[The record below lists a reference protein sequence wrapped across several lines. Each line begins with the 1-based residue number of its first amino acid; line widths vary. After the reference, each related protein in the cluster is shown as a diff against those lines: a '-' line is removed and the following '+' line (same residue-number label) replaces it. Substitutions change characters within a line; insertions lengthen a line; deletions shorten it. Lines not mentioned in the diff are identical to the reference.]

1 MLTSTQR
8 LSLAVAA
15 ITVLASSAVLGQTDE
30 KATLLTTTQRPA
42 IVTSQGTSPA
52 VGVGA
57 TPSAPRSAAQ
67 PGPRNDFQEFV
78 ERSVGSSLPLFGY
91 NLFDGA
97 TSTFAPLD
105 RVPVPAE
112 YVIGPG
118 DEILL
123 RGWGQID
130 IDAKL
135 IVDRNGTVQL
145 PKVGPVRVVGLKYKE
160 LTDALTAAVSRIYRN
175 FELNATLGQL
185 RSVQVFVVGH
195 AVRPGNYTV
204 SSLSTLINTIFASGG
219 PSNSGSLRR
228 IQLRRDDRVVSEID
242 LYDLIL
248 RGDKS
253 KDVPLLPGDV
263 IYFPPAGAL
272 VAVSGS
278 VKHAA
283 IYELRGD
290 ASIKDLLEWAGGLAT
305 TASSQR
311 VSMERIENKRTR
323 KVEEFALDQAGLDR
337 KLGDGDLLRVA
348 PLSPRFDNAV
358 TLRGNVDWPM
368 RFPWKEGLRV
378 RDLIPGPETLVRR
391 DYWLKGNSKVGVVS
405 STASTLRAELLNSL
419 PDVNW
424 DYAVIERLN
433 WDNLTTTLIPFD
445 LGSAV
450 LRNDPA
456 QNLLLRPGDVLT
468 VFSTD
473 DIQVPTAKRTHYV
486 RLEGEVARPGV
497 YKTEPGETIRQ
508 LLARVGGLTS
518 DAYIY
523 GAEFTRESTRVQQQ
537 KQLDESIDR
546 LERESKRLAIDR
558 LQKTLSAED
567 AETVKS
573 QLAAQQTFI
582 DKMRSVKA
590 TGRIVL
596 DLAPNSQLR
605 DIPDISMQD
614 GDRLLVPTMPTTVSV
629 FGAVYNQ
636 NTFIYRDDR
645 RAEDYLAQAGGP
657 TETGNDSSIYI
668 LRADGSVSTG
678 SAKLS
683 RLKNWFGGFGG
694 DLVMPGDAVIVP
706 EKFDTISFTKELK
719 DWTQIFYQMALGVA
733 GLKVLRQ

>member
-311 VSMERIENKRTR
+311 VSMERIENRRTR

-391 DYWLKGNSKVGVVS
+391 DYWLKGNAKVGVAS
-405 STASTLRAELLNSL
+405 STASTMRTELLNSL

-433 WDNLTTTLIPFD
+433 WDNLTTTLISFD
-445 LGSAV
+445 LGGAV

-468 VFSTD
+468 VFSAD
-473 DIQVPTAKRTHYV
+473 DIKVPVAKRNHYV

-497 YKTEPGETIRQ
+497 YKIESGETVRQ
-508 LLARVGGLTS
+508 LVARVGGLTS
-518 DAYIY
+518 DAYLY
-523 GAEFTRESTRVQQQ
+523 GAEFTRESTRALQQ
-537 KQLDESIDR
+537 KQLEDAVDR
-546 LERESKRLAIDR
+546 VERESMRVASERLQRAVTPADVDSVNSQKIVQQLAIER
-558 LQKTLSAED
+558 
-567 AETVKS
+567 
-573 QLAAQQTFI
+573 
-582 DKMRSVKA
+582 MRSVKA

-596 DLAPNSQLR
+596 ELAPHSTVK
-605 DIPDISMQD
+605 DIPDMVLQD
-614 GDRLLVPTMPTTVSV
+614 ADRLFVPTMPSTVSV
-629 FGAVYNQ
+629 YGAVYNQ
-636 NTFIYRDDR
+636 NSFIYIEDK
-645 RAEDYLAQAGGP
+645 RAEDYLSQAGGP
-657 TETGNDSSIYI
+657 TETANDSSMYV
-668 LRADGSVSTG
+668 LHADGSVSTG
-678 SAKLS
+678 SAS
-683 RLKNWFGGFGG
+683 IGRLKNWFGSFGG
-694 DLVMPGDAVIVP
+694 DRVLPGDALIVP
-706 EKFDTISFTKELK
+706 EKFDTASFTKDLMS
-719 DWTQIFYQMALGVA
+719 WSQIFYQFALGVA
-733 GLKVLRQ
+733 GVKILKQ